1 MNISGVK
8 GTGILNETSYLNSKW
23 SKYLSKTKK
32 ASLLRINKYFFLTP
46 GRFRL
51 CCKTRNDAQHFES
64 NSLFKN
70 TGHLVAYLC
79 LDVED
84 CLIYNKF

>member
-32 ASLLRINKYFFLTP
+32 ASLFRIKYIFFKL
-46 GRFRL
+46 L
-51 CCKTRNDAQHFES
+51 
-64 NSLFKN
+64 
-70 TGHLVAYLC
+70 AYLDYVAKQEMMPNTLNLILC
-79 LDVED
+79 LKT
-84 CLIYNKF
+84 LAI